1 MIWSSRRTCTTQ
13 EQFTTS
19 TTQMESVAN
28 SQQKPFSLQGLIP
41 KIQRKN
47 PELFLV
53 EEAIC
58 TTIIP
63 GVKYS
68 PKGDEYKVG
77 RFETQAKQTGIF
89 LVCETKWNL
98 ELVEYLPTQKVKFLI
113 TEGGL
118 QLKRIHE
125 QPFLTQQH
133 IADSVSACE
142 LKVKRKKDNIS
153 EELKPT
159 EPNEIT
165 TSVEVVE
172 KTAGVLLQK
181 AAESGMALALGI
193 YYPPNLFS
201 QKKNN

>member
-1 MIWSSRRTCTTQ
+1 
-13 EQFTTS
+13 
-19 TTQMESVAN
+19 MESVAN
-28 SQQKPFSLQGLIP
+28 SQQKPFFLKDLIP
-41 KIQRKN
+41 KIQRKS
-47 PELFLV
+47 PESFLV

-63 GVKYS
+63 GVKCS
-68 PKGDEYKVG
+68 PRGDEYRLA
-77 RFETQAKQTGIF
+77 RFETPAKQTGIF

-98 ELVEYLPTQKVKFLI
+98 ELVEYLPNQKVKFLI

-133 IADSVSACE
+133 IADSVGVGE
-142 LKVKRKKDNIS
+142 LKVKKKKDNIS
-153 EELKPT
+153 QELKPT
-159 EPNEIT
+159 ESNEIT